1 MSVVVIGNPPSQ
13 EAYDAVTGRVMDNEQ
28 LPEGCL
34 VHIASPTSEGFRV
47 ITVWETEDQYRQF
60 REEKLLPA
68 FEEVSGGNAVT
79 LDAEV
84 QPVHKHITA

>member
-1 MSVVVIGNPPSQ
+1 MSVVVIGSPPSQ
-13 EAYDAVTGRVMDNEQ
+13 EAYDEVNGRVMDNEQ

-34 VHIASPTSEGFRV
+34 VHIASPTSGGFRV

-68 FEEVSGGNAVT
+68 FREVAGADDVQ